1 MEYKNRYGLTYH
13 FDHNDDGNIDWKG
26 NFRYT
31 RFGFDEI
38 DDKEIINFI
47 DPSGGPFIRVGMDMS
62 EFGFEG
68 TVTGFV
74 NHKDHYEIVINKK

>member
-1 MEYKNRYGLTYH
+1 MEHKNRYGLTYQ
-13 FDHNDDGNIDWKG
+13 FDQNNNGNIDWKG

-31 RFGFDEI
+31 RFGFDEV
-38 DDKEIINFI
+38 DNKEIINYI
-47 DPSGGPFIRVGMDMS
+47 DPSGGPFIRVGMNMS

-74 NHKDHYEIVINKK
+74 NHEDYYEIVINKE